1 MRLTTQMIAEFE
13 TIRKRA
19 GHISKKVCPFLD
31 GTRNITFEAN
41 DLFDSSIQELTT
53 YNVRLENLLCETDL
67 KEQAHL

>member
-13 TIRKRA
+13 TIQKRA
-19 GHISKKVCPFLD
+19 DHISKKVHPFLD
-31 GTRNITFEAN
+31 GTRNITFETN

-53 YNVRLENLLCETDL
+53 YKVRLENLLCETDK

>member
-19 GHISKKVCPFLD
+19 KHILQKVCPFLD
-31 GTRNITFEAN
+31 GHRNITFETN